1 MRAGVLISAF
11 SHVLLVALALFGTP
25 KLFENAVSQS
35 IEVDL
40 VRADEIQ
47 PPPEPPPE
55 KPPEKSTEW
64 NPLPQKSEP
73 AAQVMTEKPPETP
86 RQQQQQQQQPQQ
98 QQQQQAVGP
107 QVPSPA
113 PQQQQQQQQRREPSI
128 FDPANI
134 PALLNL
140 PTAPDRGFDSE
151 ATAIANLTDDE
162 RAAFRAHLKKCWK
175 LPGGVSPTQTTRV
188 VMRIYL
194 QRNGMLSN
202 EPQLIEASA
211 SREGPLLMQA
221 AIRTLKECQPY
232 AFLPAEKYRE
242 WRMLDLSFSPREMAG
257 G

>member
-1 MRAGVLISAF
+1 MRAGVFISAL

-25 KLFENAVSQS
+25 KLFDEAMSPS

-40 VRADEIQ
+40 VRADEIEA
-47 PPPEPPPE
+47 PKEKPPE

-73 AAQVMTEKPPETP
+73 QAQTATPPEKPAEQPAAP
-86 RQQQQQQQQPQQ
+86 PQQ
-98 QQQQQAVGP
+98 KQTAPTQQAQGP

-113 PQQQQQQQQRREPSI
+113 PQQQQQQQQSKPSI
-128 FDPANI
+128 FDPASI

-140 PTAPDRGFDSE
+140 PTAPDSGFDSE
-151 ATAIANLTDDE
+151 ATVIANLTNDE

-211 SREGPLLMQA
+211 SREGPLVMQA

-232 AFLPAEKYRE
+232 AFLPPEKYKE
-242 WRMLDLSFSPREMAG
+242 WRMLDLSFSPRDMAG

>member
-1 MRAGVLISAF
+1 MRAGALISAL
-11 SHVLLVALALFGTP
+11 SHILVVALALFGTP
-25 KLFENAVSQS
+25 KLFVDAISPS

-40 VRADEIQ
+40 VRADEI
-47 PPPEPPPE
+47 PPPETPPD

-73 AAQVMTEKPPETP
+73 QAQSATDKQPEKLPTTPQQKQPAAP
-86 RQQQQQQQQPQQ
+86 QQQQALGPQQQQQPQR
-98 QQQQQAVGP
+98 P
-107 QVPSPA
+107 
-113 PQQQQQQQQRREPSI
+113 EPSI

-151 ATAIANLTDDE
+151 ATAIANLTNDE

-232 AFLPAEKYRE
+232 GFLPAEKYRE
-242 WRMLDLSFSPREMAG
+242 WRMLDLSFSPSEMAG
-257 G
+257 R